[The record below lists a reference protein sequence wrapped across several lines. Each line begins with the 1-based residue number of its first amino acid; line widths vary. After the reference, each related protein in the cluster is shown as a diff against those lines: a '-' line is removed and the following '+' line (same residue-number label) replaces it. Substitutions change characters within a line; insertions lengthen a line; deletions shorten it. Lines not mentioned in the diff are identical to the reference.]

1 MKIGNALISTA
12 PNAGGATNTMESA
25 THYEKGGVKSTE
37 AKGLRKAGQKS
48 RTLHLKID
56 APKIGGK
63 TRAHGVKTALAIIMG
78 ASRYIKLLPKEDDKG
93 EIITN
98 IDEFMTTE
106 EFADKYMFDKKMAG
120 KRTYN
125 KYGEVEIYSTRV
137 RLESDLTLYQMKWE
151 TSNDLFNAL
160 KSQHIYLSEHKDG
173 PPVYTGN
180 VGWLEGININQ
191 ASIRRITHDL
201 DRVLHPINVK
211 AMVEPHT
218 VSIRYPEKKA
228 AFVTR
233 VYKVTCDKSFTKAA
247 YALINKALK
256 EGKLSQGWNGVNII
270 QFGLNTSTTAMYVE
284 KHNKTL
290 HEAAVVEVKNVW
302 SITDPIPEFTK
313 KMSEAI
319 GIDEHPTKAPTIEQL
334 WWDIA
339 EKHGYDIK
347 GMVVRRGTLQ
357 ILTTRETI
365 DEMVN
370 FVKELVSGTH
380 SDIGSQNF
388 AAAVS
393 SYDVDN
399 RQPYISY
406 KPSIFTG
413 KGKFEIDPEHFS
425 DEDFKTFA
433 TKHGIPIKSLDVQ
446 KKDFKVDLTKPP
458 RAAFHRPGRE
468 PKERDPSKLTDNAVA
483 TWKKYTVQR
492 KEQQRTMQQTE
503 NVINLTEDDDEGT
516 PSPMP
521 TASPT
526 KTAGVSGNTA
536 SVAIKNR
543 MSKLEEQI
551 KKVQDSGK
559 MAAEAAENMHATLEA
574 NYQKVQETQDIMN
587 ESMSTMERS
596 MTVMME
602 QIQESNKRVATVFEQ
617 TSQQANTMMEMQ
629 ITLTNI
635 NRVLNSVT
643 GYVNSQ
649 SDELH
654 IPMDIG
660 AQTSNN
666 LKRSSDGAAIITQK
680 SPNPKST
687 PNEAGKESQA
697 SDGGKNN

>member
-1 MKIGNALISTA
+1 MKIGNAAISTA
-12 PNAGGATNTMESA
+12 QNAGGATNTKDSA
-25 THYEKGGVKSTE
+25 QPDDKGGVKSTE
-37 AKGLRKAGQKS
+37 AQGLRKAGQKS
-48 RTLHLKID
+48 RTLHLKIE

-78 ASRYIKLLPKEDDKG
+78 ASRHIKLLPKEEDKG

-120 KRTYN
+120 KRKYN

-151 TSNDLFNAL
+151 TSNELFNAL
-160 KSQHIYLSEHKDG
+160 KSQHMYLTEDKDG

-191 ASIRRITHDL
+191 ASIRRITSDL
-201 DRVLHPINVK
+201 DRVLHSIRVK

-247 YALINKALK
+247 YALINKALT
-256 EGKLSQGWNGVNII
+256 EGKLSQGWKGVNII
-270 QFGLNTSTTAMYVE
+270 QFGLNTSTTEMYVE
-284 KHNKTL
+284 KRNKTL

-313 KMSEAI
+313 QMSEAI
-319 GIDEHPTKAPTIEQL
+319 GMEEHPTQAPSIEQL

-339 EKHGYDIK
+339 EQHGYDIK

-357 ILTTRETI
+357 ILTTREKI
-365 DEMVN
+365 DEMVS
-370 FVKELVSGTH
+370 FVKDLVSGTH

-393 SYDVDN
+393 SYDVED
-399 RQPYISY
+399 RQPYVSY

-413 KGKFEIDPEHFS
+413 QGKFEIDPEHFS
-425 DEDFKTFA
+425 NEEFKTFA
-433 TKHGIPIKSLDVQ
+433 TKHGIPIKSLDVK
-446 KKDFKVDLTKPP
+446 KKDFNVDLTKPP
-458 RAAFHRPGRE
+458 RAAFHKPGRE
-468 PKERDPSKLTDNAVA
+468 PKERDPSKLTENAVA
-483 TWKKYTVQR
+483 TWKKYTIQREVQQR
-492 KEQQRTMQQTE
+492 KLKHREE
-503 NVINLTEDDDEGT
+503 IINLTEEEDNE

-521 TASPT
+521 TVAPNP
-526 KTAGVSGNTA
+526 TAGVGGNKTTL
-536 SVAIKNR
+536 AIKNR
-543 MSKLEEQI
+543 MTTLEEQL
-551 KKVQDSGK
+551 KKVQESGK
-559 MAAEAAENMHATLEA
+559 MAAAAAEIMQTTLEE
-574 NYQKVQETQDIMN
+574 NYKKVQETQEAMN
-587 ESMSTMERS
+587 ESMSTMDRS

-602 QIQESNKRVATVFEQ
+602 QLQESNERVATVFEQ
-617 TSQQANTMMEMQ
+617 TSQQAITMMEMQ
-629 ITLTNI
+629 ITLANI

-643 GYVNSQ
+643 G
-649 SDELH
+649 
-654 IPMDIG
+654 
-660 AQTSNN
+660 
-666 LKRSSDGAAIITQK
+666 
-680 SPNPKST
+680 
-687 PNEAGKESQA
+687 
-697 SDGGKNN
+697 